1 MKRVTI
7 GSWSLDENRVY
18 LNFLE
23 SYRKDFDSEIARRK
37 STVFNRLSK
46 ALRKRTPDQCRSHH
60 QKLQNRFHNN
70 IQSIVDFVKSKIAK
84 QILET
89 EDKTVKPYLA
99 LKMTATGT
107 MDLEEDEPL
116 EIDLAEVMV
125 W

>member
-7 GSWSLDENRVY
+7 GSWALEENRIY

-23 SYRKDFDSEIARRK
+23 SYKKDFENEVSRRK

-70 IQSIVDFVKSKIAK
+70 IEAIIDFVKGKIGK
-84 QILET
+84 QLLDS
-89 EDKTVKPYLA
+89 EDKTLKTYQSLKP
-99 LKMTATGT
+99 TTTGT
-107 MDLEEDEPL
+107 LDFEEDEPL
-116 EIDLAEVMV
+116 EIDL
-125 W
+125 